1 MIQGSDA
8 VQNRKVKTMQKK
20 NRFFGLL
27 SAIFVG
33 AMIAVG
39 VQAFSQP
46 QSATE
51 PTEQAVTFA
60 DTNQIPTVPIEVKQ
74 ATLVPLEGDIV
85 SETPPDIEF
94 GSLSNS
100 SMATPQFPT
109 QVVPTAKPV
118 AEAPALA
125 ALASDKQVLFSTDF
139 TSDDLEGWQYDTV
152 FWDPQ
157 PAPTWSIKNDAYAQG
172 VLAAPENREAI
183 TSLNDTMA
191 FVPVTLSGDGG
202 IEASSRAGS
211 AEHMGLVMGDLE
223 KQEYVVM
230 ILGTYD
236 AYGVGSP
243 GFNAVHVTNNTPR
256 FIVQDPK
263 TVIANKQ
270 WYTLSMELV
279 DGEIRMQVDDGE
291 TYTLPVPDGLDI
303 QHVGVYGGSGGYAY
317 FDNLRVFGE

>member
-1 MIQGSDA
+1 
-8 VQNRKVKTMQKK
+8 MQKK
-20 NRFFGLL
+20 DRFFGLL

-46 QSATE
+46 QSATQPAQRE
-51 PTEQAVTFA
+51 VTFA
-60 DTNQIPTVPIEVKQ
+60 DTNQVPTVSIAVKE
-74 ATLVPLEGDIV
+74 ATLVPLEGEIV
-85 SETPPDIEF
+85 SATPPAIEF

-109 QVVPTAKPV
+109 QVVPTAEPI

-139 TSDDLEGWQYDTV
+139 AAEDLEGWQYDTV
-152 FWDPQ
+152 FWEPQ
-157 PAPTWSIKNDAYAQG
+157 PAPSWSIKNDAYAQG

-191 FVPVTLSGDGG
+191 FAPVTLEDDGG
-202 IEASSRAGS
+202 IEANARAGS
-211 AEHMGLVMGDLE
+211 AEYMGLVMGDLE
-223 KQEYVVM
+223 NQEYIVM
-230 ILGTYD
+230 VLGTYD

-243 GFNAVHVTNNTPR
+243 GFNAVHVKNNTPR
-256 FIVQDPK
+256 FIVQDAK

-270 WYTLSMELV
+270 WYTLRMELV

-291 TYTLPVPDGLDI
+291 AYTLPVPDDLDI